1 MVIAMPRLLVLFF
14 LALPGFAQ
22 AALHP
27 CEYDRMLRQAVMV
40 VQIGQTE
47 VAGPSQYG
55 QCTLTGTVL
64 RSFRGPIEVGTRVQ
78 TTVPCVNV
86 TELIGPTMW
95 TPPELLRAAPVVE
108 LHIQEGGGPAGAG
121 SGVFLLEAPT
131 EAIHWQ
137 SDRSCR

>member
-1 MVIAMPRLLVLFF
+1 MRHHTLSLCLS
-14 LALPGFAQ
+14 LAILLPGPAR
-22 AALHP
+22 AMLPP

-40 VQIGQTE
+40 LQIGQTE
-47 VAGPSQYG
+47 VDGPNPYG
-55 QCTLTGTVL
+55 NCTLTGTVL

-95 TPPELLRAAPVVE
+95 TPPDVLRAAPVVE
-108 LHIQEGGGPAGAG
+108 LHIGAG
-121 SGVFLLEAPT
+121 SGPAAFGAGVFLLQAST

-137 SDRSCR
+137 PDRSCR